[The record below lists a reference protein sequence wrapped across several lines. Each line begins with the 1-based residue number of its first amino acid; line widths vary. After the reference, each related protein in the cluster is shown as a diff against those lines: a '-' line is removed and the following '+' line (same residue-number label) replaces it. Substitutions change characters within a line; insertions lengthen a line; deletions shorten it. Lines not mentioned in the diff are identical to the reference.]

1 MAIAVHTMDDLVA
14 LGYAYFRLAEI
25 GFSVFGALSDE
36 MRWWVYAVNVFPTPG
51 AGQNW

>member
-1 MAIAVHTMDDLVA
+1 MDDLVA

-25 GFSVFGALSDE
+25 GFAVFGALSDE
-36 MRWWVYAVNVFPTPG
+36 MRCWVYAATARLTTG